1 MKPNSGTGR
10 RVAIA
15 AALPAALGLAGAA
28 PSQAQTAVVTP
39 PPQNVVTLAASA
51 SSEVAND
58 WLTIVLST
66 AREGAD
72 AATVQ
77 SQLQGALDAALA
89 EARAQAQPGR
99 VEVRTGNFSLYPRN
113 LPKGGIGGWQGSAE
127 LMLQGRDTAA
137 IARLATRISTLT
149 VARVGFSL
157 SRSAREQAEGELTA
171 QAIDRFR
178 AKAEAISRQF
188 GFGAYA
194 IREVT
199 VGFDEPPIAVPK
211 YRVQAARAGGAADE
225 ALPVE
230 AGKSEVTV
238 SVSGSVQMSGK

>member
-1 MKPNSGTGR
+1 MKPDSGAGR
-10 RVAIA
+10 RLA
-15 AALPAALGLAGAA
+15 AAALLPAALGLAAAA
-28 PSQAQTAVVTP
+28 PSQAQTAVAT
-39 PPQNVVTLAASA
+39 PPQNIVSLAASA
-51 SSEVAND
+51 STEVAND

-66 AREGAD
+66 AREGGD

-77 SQLQGALDAALA
+77 SQLQAALDAALG

-99 VEVRTGNFSLYPRN
+99 LEVRTGNFSLYPRY

-127 LMLQGRDTAA
+127 LVLQGRDAAA

-171 QAIDRFR
+171 QAIERFR

-211 YRVQAARAGGAADE
+211 YRALASRAGGAADE